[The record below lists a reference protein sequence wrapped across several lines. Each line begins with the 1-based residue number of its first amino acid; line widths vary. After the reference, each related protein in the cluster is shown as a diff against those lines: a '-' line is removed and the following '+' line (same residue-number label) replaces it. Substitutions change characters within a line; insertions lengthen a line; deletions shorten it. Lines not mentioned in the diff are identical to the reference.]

1 MSSGSGRYSLRSPQV
16 RRGVCGVDFANGE
29 SMPEN
34 EEVKRGAFDGISSF
48 VGCFLCFSSSA
59 FGDNEGF
66 GDFRS
71 SLVKSL
77 ASEKEKQLLG
87 PFEYIFYYNLIAFNF
102 RVPFLQ
108 KGTLLAGF
116 IVLT

>member
-77 ASEKEKQLLG
+77 ASGKKKTSIRTVRI
-87 PFEYIFYYNLIAFNF
+87 YIFYYNLIAFNF

-108 KGTLLAGF
+108 KGTL
-116 IVLT
+116 